1 MSGQVSHNTPNPSA
15 PVSAVPTVPAAR
27 PRVNNIPVA
36 ETKKEINQTNLDFLN
51 DLLKTPTPITKPRAM
66 KPTRLSY
73 KFLANH
79 NNSNNDSKI
88 TTDKKNNDQEPQ
100 NQVDMSHATK
110 EILKNDEDAQELAK
124 KEMEEKKAQIQEED
138 KVEVVLKEEE
148 VTIPVA
154 KLSSSVN
161 PMPKPR
167 NARNYEEVKV
177 KEDVVESE
185 CAETSELVQVKS
197 EGKEEIGEARNDKL
211 TKLSMSD
218 MSDSGHQSS
227 EMDTVATDDFGAVNK
242 KRSGTGHLEVQPIEA
257 VVKASTDMTTLKNL
271 IDTDSDSKE
280 TQLEYFRTT
289 SITESGI
296 ANNQRCVATK

>member
-27 PRVNNIPVA
+27 PRVINIPVA

-100 NQVDMSHATK
+100 NQVDMSHAIK
-110 EILKNDEDAQELAK
+110 KILKNDEDAQELAK
-124 KEMEEKKAQIQEED
+124 KEMEEKKVQIQEED
-138 KVEVVLKEEE
+138 KMEVVLKEEE
-148 VTIPVA
+148 VTIP
-154 KLSSSVN
+154 VN

-197 EGKEEIGEARNDKL
+197 EGKEEK
-211 TKLSMSD
+211 
-218 MSDSGHQSS
+218 
-227 EMDTVATDDFGAVNK
+227 VC
-242 KRSGTGHLEVQPIEA
+242 
-257 VVKASTDMTTLKNL
+257 
-271 IDTDSDSKE
+271 KE
-280 TQLEYFRTT
+280 
-289 SITESGI
+289 
-296 ANNQRCVATK
+296 

>member
-1 MSGQVSHNTPNPSA
+1 MSDQVSHNTLNPSA

-51 DLLKTPTPITKPRAM
+51 DLLKTQTPITKPRAM

-124 KEMEEKKAQIQEED
+124 KEMEEKQVQIQEED

-148 VTIPVA
+148 VTIP
-154 KLSSSVN
+154 VN

-242 KRSGTGHLEVQPIEA
+242 KLEVQPIEA

-280 TQLEYFRTT
+280 TQLKYFRTT